1 MKDRSSHE
9 ILPDDK
15 PVPFFPDHLMTE
27 FWVAVGFVGV
37 AFIIGFLGMLHPI
50 GLQAPADPLNTP
62 LHVKP
67 EWYFLFL
74 YQFLKLVPGTLFW
87 GQVDGRQLVV
97 VTVAVGLLAFMLF
110 PIFDKKE
117 DTKQARNR
125 RAIYVAIAVVIVIA
139 LTIWG
144 EVS

>member
-1 MKDRSSHE
+1 MDKSSHE
-9 ILPDDK
+9 ILPGDE
-15 PVPFFPDHLMTE
+15 PVPFFPNHLSTE
-27 FWVAVGFVGV
+27 MWVAVGFIVLAVIVG
-37 AFIIGFLGMLHPI
+37 ILGLMTPI
-50 GLQAPADPLNTP
+50 GLQEPADPLNTP

-74 YQFLKLVPGTLFW
+74 YQFLKVVPATLFW

-97 VTVAVGLLAFMLF
+97 VGVAIGLLVFMFLPF
-110 PIFDKKE
+110 IDTKE
-117 DTKQARNR
+117 DTKRTWII
-125 RAIYVAIAVVIVIA
+125 RAVSVAIALVIVIA

>member
-15 PVPFFPDHLMTE
+15 PVPFFPNHLMTE
-27 FWVAVGFVGV
+27 FWVAM
-37 AFIIGFLGMLHPI
+37 GFLGLAIIIGAIAMFSPV

-74 YQFLKLVPGTLFW
+74 YQLLKVVPDYVFF
-87 GQVDGRQLVV
+87 GQIEGRVL
-97 VTVAVGLLAFMLF
+97 VTVGAIVGLLGLMLLPF
-110 PIFDKKE
+110 FDKKD
-117 DTKQARNR
+117 DTQ
-125 RAIYVAIAVVIVIA
+125 RAWRIRTVLSAVVVIVIIA

>member
-1 MKDRSSHE
+1 MDKSSHE
-9 ILPDDK
+9 ILPGDE
-15 PVPFFPDHLMTE
+15 PVPFFPNHLLTE
-27 FWVAVGFVGV
+27 LWVAVGFIVLAVVVG
-37 AFIIGFLGMLHPI
+37 ILGMMNPV
-50 GLQAPADPLNTP
+50 GLQEPADPLNTP

-74 YQFLKLVPGTLFW
+74 YQFLKFVPGTLFW

-97 VTVAVGLLAFMLF
+97 VVVAVGLLAFMFLPF
-110 PIFDKKE
+110 IDKKV
-117 DTKQARNR
+117 DTK
-125 RAIYVAIAVVIVIA
+125 RAMLIRATWAAVALIVVIA

>member
-1 MKDRSSHE
+1 
-9 ILPDDK
+9 
-15 PVPFFPDHLMTE
+15 MTE
-27 FWVAVGFVGV
+27 AWVAVGFIVLAVIVG
-37 AFIIGFLGMLHPI
+37 ILGLMNPV
-50 GLQAPADPLNTP
+50 GLQAPADPLDTP

-74 YQFLKLVPGTLFW
+74 YQLLKFIPGTLFW

-97 VTVAVGLLAFMLF
+97 VAVAVGLLAFMLLPF
-110 PIFDKKE
+110 IDTKE
-117 DTKQARNR
+117 DTKRARLI
-125 RAIYVAIAVVIVIA
+125 RAVLAAVALLVVIA

>member
-1 MKDRSSHE
+1 MDKSSHE
-9 ILPDDK
+9 ILPGDE
-15 PVPFFPDHLMTE
+15 PVPFFPDHLLTE
-27 FWVAVGFVGV
+27 VWVAVGFIVLAVIVG
-37 AFIIGFLGMLHPI
+37 ILGLMNPV

-97 VTVAVGLLAFMLF
+97 VAVAVGLLLFMFLPF
-110 PIFDKKE
+110 IDTKE
-117 DTKQARNR
+117 DTKRARLIR
-125 RAIYVAIAVVIVIA
+125 TILAAAALVVVIA

>member
-1 MKDRSSHE
+1 MDKSSHE
-9 ILPDDK
+9 ILPGDE
-15 PVPFFPDHLMTE
+15 PVPFFPDHLLTE
-27 FWVAVGFVGV
+27 VWVAVGFIVLAVIVGL
-37 AFIIGFLGMLHPI
+37 LGLMNPV

-74 YQFLKLVPGTLFW
+74 YQFLKVVPGTLFW

-97 VTVAVGLLAFMLF
+97 VGVMVALLLFMFLPF
-110 PIFDKKE
+110 IDKKE
-117 DTKQARNR
+117 DTR
-125 RAIYVAIAVVIVIA
+125 RSWLIRAVLVAVALVVVIA

>member
-1 MKDRSSHE
+1 MKDQSSHE

-15 PVPFFPDHLMTE
+15 PVPFFPNHLMTE
-27 FWVAVGFVGV
+27 FWVAM
-37 AFIIGFLGMLHPI
+37 GFLGLAIIIGAIAMFSPV

-74 YQFLKLVPGTLFW
+74 YQLLKVVPDYVFF
-87 GQVDGRQLVV
+87 GQIEGRVL
-97 VTVAVGLLAFMLF
+97 VTVGAIVGLLGLMLLPF
-110 PIFDKKE
+110 FDKKD
-117 DTKQARNR
+117 DTK
-125 RAIYVAIAVVIVIA
+125 RAWRIRAVLSAVVVIVIIA